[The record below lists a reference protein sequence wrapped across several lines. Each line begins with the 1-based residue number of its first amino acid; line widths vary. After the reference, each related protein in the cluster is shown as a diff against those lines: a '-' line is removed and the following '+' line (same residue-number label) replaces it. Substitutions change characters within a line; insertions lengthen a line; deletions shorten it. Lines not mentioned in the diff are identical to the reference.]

1 MTRALVISIALVLV
15 PAAHPSFVA
24 GWAADPSSARQSGT
38 PATAP
43 SLVSTWTLTTFEQG
57 VTGGPATRVTNPRGL
72 LILDG
77 AGHAFEFVT
86 SLATQRAAGGQ
97 VPVAEAPAAFA
108 AYGGFWGNY
117 RVDAAKK
124 TITFRPESGIHP
136 QIGGKEFSRSFE
148 IDDNRLTITSTGEP
162 YTPSGTKWGWDRVP
176 TIDNLSPLYRSVV
189 GFWLHIV
196 EKRVNPTTGAIGSET
211 TRSPSVIVYTPAGFV
226 GVHFPPLNRKPFAA
240 DSPSPEEAQ
249 AALRGYIGYYGA
261 LTVYPGQ
268 VFHNIL
274 AGVSPVG
281 GSILRRSAVIS
292 GDELTVQLPA
302 TRNQQGQEN
311 QTIVV
316 LKRLSGAADMLAK

>member
-1 MTRALVISIALVLV
+1 MTRALVIAIALVLAW
-15 PAAHPSFVA
+15 PAH
-24 GWAADPSSARQSGT
+24 DSSARQAST
-38 PATAP
+38 SASAPA
-43 SLVSTWTLTTFEQG
+43 LVSTWTLTTFDQG
-57 VTGGPATRVTNPRGL
+57 VNGGPATRVTNPRGL
-72 LILDG
+72 LILDA

-86 SLATQRAAGGQ
+86 NLATQRGAGGQ

-124 TITFRPESGIHP
+124 TVTFRPESGIHP

-162 YTPSGTKWGWDRVP
+162 YTPTGTKWVWDRVP
-176 TIDNLSPLYRSVV
+176 TIDHLSPLYRQVV
-189 GFWLHIV
+189 GFWHHQV
-196 EKRVNPTTGAIGSET
+196 EKRVNPATGAIGSET
-211 TRSPSVIVYTPAGFV
+211 RRSPSVIVYTPAGFV

-240 DSPSPEEAQ
+240 DTPTPEEAQ

-311 QTIVV
+311 QTIVI
-316 LKRLSGAADMLAK
+316 LKRLSGEAEMLPK

>member
-1 MTRALVISIALVLV
+1 MTRALVIAIAFVLAW
-15 PAAHPSFVA
+15 PAH
-24 GWAADPSSARQSGT
+24 DSSARQAST
-38 PATAP
+38 SASPPA
-43 SLVSTWTLTTFEQG
+43 LVSTWTLTTFDQG
-57 VTGGPATRVTNPRGL
+57 VNGGPATRVTNPRGL
-72 LILDG
+72 LILDA

-86 SLATQRAAGGQ
+86 HLATQRGAGGQ

-124 TITFRPESGIHP
+124 AITFRPESGIHP

-162 YTPSGTKWGWDRVP
+162 YTPTGTKWVWDRVP
-176 TIDNLSPLYRSVV
+176 TIDHLSPLYRQVV
-189 GFWLHIV
+189 GFWHHQV
-196 EKRVNPTTGAIGSET
+196 EKRVNPATGAIGSET
-211 TRSPSVIVYTPAGFV
+211 RRSPSVIVYTPAGFV

-240 DSPSPEEAQ
+240 DTPTPEEAQ

-268 VFHNIL
+268 VFHSIL

-311 QTIVV
+311 QTIVI
-316 LKRLSGAADMLAK
+316 LKRLSGEADMLPK

>member
-1 MTRALVISIALVLV
+1 MTRALVIAIALVLSW
-15 PAAHPSFVA
+15 PAH
-24 GWAADPSSARQSGT
+24 DSSARQAGT
-38 PATAP
+38 SAAAPA
-43 SLVSTWTLTTFEQG
+43 LVSTWTLTTFDQG
-57 VTGGPATRVTNPRGL
+57 VNGGPATRVTNPRGL

-86 SLATQRAAGGQ
+86 NLSTQRGAAGQ

-117 RVDAAKK
+117 RVDVAKK

-162 YTPSGTKWGWDRVP
+162 YTPTGTKWVWDRVP
-176 TIDNLSPLYRSVV
+176 TIDHLSPLYRQVV
-189 GFWLHIV
+189 GFWHHQV
-196 EKRVNPTTGAIGSET
+196 EKRVNPATGAIGSET
-211 TRSPSVIVYTPAGFV
+211 RRSPSVIVYSPAGFV

-240 DSPSPEEAQ
+240 DTPTPEEAQ

-311 QTIVV
+311 QTIVI
-316 LKRLSGAADMLAK
+316 LKRLSGEAEMMPK